1 MIICLKE
8 KIIII
13 TPSKTGSCSLHSELC
28 EQQNYIYAIGP
39 RLVNRQ
45 THEYTID
52 RHSFVCE
59 NFFLK
64 HVTGNFKTVCITRNP
79 FDRFKSLYK
88 HWVFH
93 KKFTGTI
100 KNFYYEQVKGPYH
113 DSFLSN
119 ISTLC
124 TTSNCKINEFWKI
137 ENIEMHLKENNIT
150 FDKINKYNV
159 LNIDQINK
167 ISNDS
172 LSFATDW
179 IEPDLIKF
187 DY

>member
-8 KIIII
+8 KTIII
-13 TPSKTGSCSLHSELC
+13 TPSKTGSSSLHGELC

-39 RLVNRQ
+39 RLVNKQ
-45 THEYTID
+45 KHEYVID

-64 HVTGNFKTVCITRNP
+64 HVTGNFKIVCITRNP
-79 FDRFKSLYK
+79 FDRLKSLYK

-93 KKFTGTI
+93 RKFTGTI
-100 KNFYYEQVKGPYH
+100 ENFYNEQVNGPEQN
-113 DSFLSN
+113 SFLSN

-124 TTSNCKINEFWKI
+124 QRATCKINEFWKI
-137 ENIEMHLKENNIT
+137 ENIEMHLKENNII
-150 FDKINKYNV
+150 FDSINKKHI
-159 LNIDQINK
+159 LNIDPIDKMN
-167 ISNDS
+167 NNMLD
-172 LSFATDW
+172 FAMDW
-179 IEPDLIKF
+179 IGPDLIKF